1 MLNRK
6 MFRWP
11 LVSILCIIFVFVMA
25 TWIMNIQSNNIQNSP
40 GFRISIFLV
49 AFLIIGIIVKKFII
63 NKIDPQMEAF
73 KKSSKKQEN
82 NKDISKSFF
91 ENVTGKKDLKGNKKS
106 NKKNRDNVS
115 NLLKNTST
123 KILENENTKS
133 ISNFF
138 KDFGKNN
145 SDKEIKEKICPYC
158 AETIKF
164 NAKKCRFC
172 GEWLVEK

>member
-1 MLNRK
+1 MDTNQFNCFIFFLEIKKRDEKNINLMLNRK

-73 KKSSKKQEN
+73 KNLVKSKKIIRILVN
-82 NKDISKSFF
+82 FF
-91 ENVTGKKDLKGNKKS
+91 ENVTGEKDLKGNKKS
-106 NKKNRDNVS
+106 NKKIRVM
-115 NLLKNTST
+115 LL
-123 KILENENTKS
+123 I
-133 ISNFF
+133 F
-138 KDFGKNN
+138 
-145 SDKEIKEKICPYC
+145 
-158 AETIKF
+158 
-164 NAKKCRFC
+164 
-172 GEWLVEK
+172 